1 MLINVLKE
9 VTDTVINESVPSK
22 NMMQTTQ
29 LILLIIITVLVSLI
43 LLLVGLPKLL
53 EIIKTKMMKSKYD
66 KLGKSTQVRLINQLR
81 EAVAFL
87 SKNKVGA
94 LVTIEN
100 SDNIDNLR
108 TDGVIINANISSSLL
123 ISIFNKESPLHDGAA
138 VIRNNKIYYASTFYK
153 ITRKSMDNKYGSR
166 HRAAMGISEICD
178 ATTIVVS
185 EETGTISIA
194 KNGNIV
200 PIKLEEFQE
209 QLIKYLKD

>member
-1 MLINVLKE
+1 MLVNVLKDVSNTA
-9 VTDTVINESVPSK
+9 VTASVSTGK
-22 NMMQTTQ
+22 MLETTQ
-29 LILLIIITVLVSLI
+29 LILLIIITALVSFILI
-43 LLLVGLPKLL
+43 LVGLPKLL
-53 EIIKTKMMKSKYD
+53 ELIKSKMMKSKYD
-66 KLGKSTQVRLINQLR
+66 KLGRSTQVRLINQLR

-94 LVTIEN
+94 IVTIEN

-123 ISIFNKESPLHDGAA
+123 ISIFNKESPLHDGAV